1 MNNHQFDW
9 SHLALGSRNLSFF
22 WGVLTYCQVLPRAI
36 IGLLWLLVLR
46 HVFKLETENFENRT
60 GVENGA
66 HSRCKNLLNSPSDVK
81 HLIDTILKQ
90 LFQAVSCILCYENL
104 RD

>member
-1 MNNHQFDW
+1 MYDHQFDW
-9 SHLALGSRNLSFF
+9 SHLALGGRNLLLGRSDILPSVTKSHNRPSMAL
-22 WGVLTYCQVLPRAI
+22 GVTSCFQV
-36 IGLLWLLVLR
+36 G
-46 HVFKLETENFENRT
+46 KNFENRT

-104 RD
+104 RC